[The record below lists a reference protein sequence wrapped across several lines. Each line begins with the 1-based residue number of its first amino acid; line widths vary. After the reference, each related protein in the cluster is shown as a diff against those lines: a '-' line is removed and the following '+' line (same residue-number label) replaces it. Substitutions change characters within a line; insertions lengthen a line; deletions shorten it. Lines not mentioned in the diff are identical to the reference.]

1 MDINALTKQIIEF
14 RNERNWQQFH
24 KPKDMALSLVL
35 ESTELLEHFQWKSE
49 PEADTHVSQE
59 SKALGEELADV
70 LYWTLLMA
78 HDFGIDL
85 SQAFARKMVI
95 NKEKYPVDKFKGSN
109 RKYDDAW
116 LFFCARITSSPWWKL
131 ISPIFSAY
139 LFGATDPLSD
149 WSVSFSP

>member
-85 SQAFARKMVI
+85 SQAFARKMAI
-95 NKEKYPVDKFKGSN
+95 NKEKYPVDKFKGSS
-109 RKYDDAW
+109 RKYDDA
-116 LFFCARITSSPWWKL
+116 
-131 ISPIFSAY
+131 
-139 LFGATDPLSD
+139 
-149 WSVSFSP
+149 